1 MSATKLH
8 LEEISPNKVNSR
20 YLGEKE
26 AGGSS
31 SNNKRILVV
40 DDEENVSELL
50 KLYLEIE
57 NFEVQTAADGLT
69 ALALANQFQ
78 PDLIIL
84 DIMLPFKDG
93 WQVAKELRRTMNTPI
108 IMLSAKGEE
117 SDKIL
122 GLNLGGDD
130 YVTKPFSPGEIV
142 ARVKAILR
150 RYKAEEQADN
160 QLEFPNLVIDFNK
173 YEIIVAGK
181 KVTSTPKEVELLWFL
196 ASNPERVFTRDQLL
210 DKIWGYAYPGDSRTV
225 DTHIK
230 RLRKKLENIL
240 SYTYLQT
247 VWGVGYKFE
256 VIQL

>member
-1 MSATKLH
+1 M
-8 LEEISPNKVNSR
+8 INK
-20 YLGEKE
+20 K
-26 AGGSS
+26 
-31 SNNKRILVV
+31 ILVV

-50 KLYLEIE
+50 KLYLESE
-57 NFEVQTAADGLT
+57 NYEVQIAEDGIQAIT
-69 ALALANQFQ
+69 LANQFK

-93 WQVAKELRRTMNTPI
+93 WQVAKELRQTMDTPI

-142 ARVKAILR
+142 ARVKAIFR
-150 RYKAEEQADN
+150 RLKSDDHEQQVLN
-160 QLEFPNLVIDFNK
+160 FPSLVIDFSK
-173 YEIIVAGK
+173 YEIIVNGTK
-181 KVTSTPKEVELLWFL
+181 ITSTPKEVELLWFL
-196 ASNPERVFTRDQLL
+196 ANHPGKVFTRDHLL
-210 DKIWGYAYPGDSRTV
+210 DKIWGYAYIGDTRTV

-230 RLRKKLENIL
+230 RLRRKVENEHEHP
-240 SYTYLQT
+240 YTYIQT

-256 VIQL
+256 VIKG

>member
-1 MSATKLH
+1 M
-8 LEEISPNKVNSR
+8 INK
-20 YLGEKE
+20 K
-26 AGGSS
+26 
-31 SNNKRILVV
+31 ILVV

-50 KLYLEIE
+50 KLYLESE
-57 NFEVQTAADGLT
+57 NYEVQIAEDGIQAIT
-69 ALALANQFQ
+69 LANQFK

-93 WQVAKELRRTMNTPI
+93 WQVAKELRQTIDTPI

-142 ARVKAILR
+142 ARVKAIFR
-150 RYKAEEQADN
+150 RLKSDDHEQQVLN
-160 QLEFPNLVIDFNK
+160 FPSLVIDFSK
-173 YEIIVAGK
+173 YEIIVNGTK
-181 KVTSTPKEVELLWFL
+181 ITSTPKEVELLWFL
-196 ASNPERVFTRDQLL
+196 ANHPGKVFTRDHLL
-210 DKIWGYAYPGDSRTV
+210 DKIWGYAYIGDTRTV

-230 RLRKKLENIL
+230 RLRRKVENEHEHP
-240 SYTYLQT
+240 YTYIQT

-256 VIQL
+256 VIKG